1 MDFETMKDDSYLNF
15 DIAEESTLNVA
26 GLIAQL
32 ADVDVAVFAGGIS
45 PSLEGEEMPVT
56 VEGFK
61 GGDRTDIELPPV
73 QRELLK
79 ALKSAGK
86 RVVLVNYSGSAM
98 ALVPE
103 TESCDA
109 IVQAWYPG
117 QAGGEA
123 VADVLTGRYN
133 PAGRLPVT
141 FYKSLAQL
149 PDFEDY
155 NMTGRT
161 YRYMK
166 ESPLFPFGY
175 GLSYT
180 TFSYGSASADKKK
193 LREGE
198 TLTLSIPVSNTGERD
213 GEEVVQ
219 IYLKRGGDAE
229 GPVKALRGFKR
240 VTIAAGKTATVNIEL
255 PYSAFE
261 WFDTATNTMR
271 PIPGKYTLC
280 YGSSSMDR
288 DLKEITVTLK

>member
-1 MDFETMKDDSYLNF
+1 
-15 DIAEESTLNVA
+15 
-26 GLIAQL
+26 
-32 ADVDVAVFAGGIS
+32 
-45 PSLEGEEMPVT
+45 
-56 VEGFK
+56 
-61 GGDRTDIELPPV
+61 V
-73 QRELLK
+73 QRELLR
-79 ALKSAGK
+79 ALKFAGK

-117 QAGGEA
+117 QAGGQA

-141 FYKSLAQL
+141 FYKSISQL
-149 PDFEDY
+149 PDYEDY

-175 GLSYT
+175 GLSFT
-180 TFSYGSASADKKK
+180 TFSYGSAKADKKK
-193 LREGE
+193 ISEGE
-198 TLTLSIPVSNTGERD
+198 TLTLSIPVTNAGERD

-219 IYLKRGGDAE
+219 VYLKRDGDAE

-240 VTIAAGKTATVNIEL
+240 VTIAAGETKTVEIEL

-271 PIPGKYTLC
+271 PMPGKYTLC
-280 YGSSSMDR
+280 YGSSSADR
-288 DLKEITVTLK
+288 NLQEIKVTLK